1 MCLCLA
7 DSIAAFIAAGA
18 SEQGEAVT
26 SLGSSLAVKLISA
39 TRVDHAAYGI
49 YAHRLG
55 DQWLVGECSQKAQ
68 PQTDFCSQEAQWQA
82 DMCNPGSMRPGVH
95 SSRKR
100 EVLGGCSH

>member
-1 MCLCLA
+1 MCLRRA

-18 SEQGEAVT
+18 TEQGEAVT

-55 DQWLVGECSQKAQ
+55 DQWLVGECSRD
-68 PQTDFCSQEAQWQA
+68 PQQQIMSA
-82 DMCNPGSMRPGVH
+82 G
-95 SSRKR
+95 RKH
-100 EVLGGCSH
+100 VAIPNWLSILSWT

>member
-1 MCLCLA
+1 M
-7 DSIAAFIAAGA
+7 
-18 SEQGEAVT
+18 T